1 MSNYSYLSSFD
12 AATIEKLTESALSAG
27 SAIKKSANFTREFF
41 ATFPKAVGNIAE
53 TQALCAMLPGLGDFA
68 ILKKDGETF
77 KQTFSGLDNALR
89 KGTATVAGPNVL
101 WKGQKYNHRLC
112 LAAIAVCE
120 AARKQAAGAN
130 KAEAPEFSRAQL
142 VALFREACSLL
153 EGNSTNIDKVSNLK
167 RIAERIK

>member
-1 MSNYSYLSSFD
+1 MSYTYLSSFD
-12 AATIEKLTESALSAG
+12 AATIEKFTNNALAAG

-41 ATFPKAVGNIAE
+41 AMFPKAVGNVNE
-53 TQALCAMLPGLGDFA
+53 TQALCAMLPGLGSFA
-68 ILKKDGETF
+68 DMKKDGEHF
-77 KQTFSGLDNALR
+77 KQTFAGLDNALR
-89 KGTATVAGPNVL
+89 KGTTTVAGHNVL
-101 WKGQKYNHRLC
+101 WKGESYNHRLC
-112 LAAIAVCE
+112 LAAIALCE

-153 EGNSTNIDKVSNLK
+153 EGNSANIDKVSNLK